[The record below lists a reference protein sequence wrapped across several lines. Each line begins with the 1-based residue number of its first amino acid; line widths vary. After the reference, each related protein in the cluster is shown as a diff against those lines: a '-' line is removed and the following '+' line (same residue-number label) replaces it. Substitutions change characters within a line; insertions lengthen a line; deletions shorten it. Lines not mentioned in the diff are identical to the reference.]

1 MPKRPNQ
8 PNSPFCPGSKEL
20 TARLTYNDFDYNS
33 CVAAAADMAN
43 TRQTLPLQCSAM
55 AAILQSAQWTTS

>member
-43 TRQTLPLQCSAM
+43 TRQTPPQCNGRHTAKCTVDNFL
-55 AAILQSAQWTTS
+55 IL